1 MYKVGIDV
9 GSTTIKCVVLDEEGQ
24 IVYKSYYR
32 HKAMI
37 KEKLDELVVMINR
50 EILHGEEAYLALTGS
65 ASLGVADHFKIPFV
79 QEVVAT
85 QIAVEEY
92 PETIDV
98 VIELGGEDAKILFL
112 TNGVEVRMNGSCAGG
127 TGAFIDQMAV
137 LLDVDVQEMDQLAL
151 KAERIYPIASRC
163 GVFAKTDVQ
172 PLLNQGAR
180 KEDVAASIF
189 HAVVNQTIGGLA
201 QGREPKGKIMFLG
214 GPLTFLKGLQKSFV
228 DVLKLDEHT
237 GIFPENAQYY
247 VAHGAAI
254 YSASEH
260 PVNFA
265 KLAEDIEKDHS
276 LKKYDSGLPPLFSDE
291 ASYEEFKARHA
302 RATIPEGKLE
312 GYDKPVTIG
321 IDAGSTTVKL
331 VVVGQDDEI
340 LYQKYM
346 LSNGKPVR
354 LVKEALEEI
363 YETNPSLKVVGSAA
377 TGYGE
382 ELVKNAFS
390 LDDGLVETVAH
401 LTAAQK
407 MMPEV
412 DFIIDI
418 GGQDMKC
425 FKIHNHVIDTIF
437 LNEACSSGCGS
448 FISTFATA
456 LGFSVA
462 DFAAKGLF
470 AKHPVDLGSRCTV
483 FMNSS
488 VKQAQK
494 EGAQIEDI
502 SAGLSISV
510 VKNALYK
517 VIRATSAESLGR
529 HIIVQGGT
537 FLNDA
542 ILRAFEQEVGVD
554 VIRPTMAGL
563 MGAYGAALYARTL
576 DLEKSSILDTEGLE
590 NFSHETTERVC
601 QFCGNHC
608 KLTVNRFNNGRELIA
623 GNRCERPIKSQDKNF
638 VNITYNAYRYKR
650 NQILKRKSVKGNR
663 GRIGLPMGLNLYE
676 NYHFWHPILTE
687 LGYEVVR
694 APFGSREIFLEGQ
707 ATIPSDTVCYPAKMM
722 HGSVTHLIR
731 KQGMQKVFY
740 PCMPYNFDEHIS
752 GNHYNCPVVAYYP
765 EVLSANM
772 TVTSEINFEK
782 PYLGPHNKKHFVK
795 KLQEA
800 FASDHVT
807 MKEARKAADK
817 GYAEQ
822 EAYMK
827 DLKQYGEAAIKYAR
841 DNSLPIIVLAGRPY
855 HVDPEINHG
864 IDQLITSYGAV
875 VISEDCLPLSEKKI
889 FTKVLNQ
896 WTYHARLYN
905 AANYIVS
912 QPDMYLVQLVSF
924 GCGLDAITTDEVR
937 DILERNGKLYTQIKI
952 DEINNL
958 GAVKIRLRSL
968 FAAIAQKNRT
978 EGCDVSGKTGV

>member
-1 MYKVGIDV
+1 MYKIGIDV
-9 GSTTIKCVVLDEEGQ
+9 GSTTIKCVVLDEKQ
-24 IVYKSYYR
+24 NIVYKSYHR
-32 HKAMI
+32 HRAMI
-37 KEKLDELVVMINR
+37 KEKVQELVRLIN
-50 EILHGEEAYLALTGS
+50 EDILHGEKAYLALTGS
-65 ASLGVADHFKIPFV
+65 ASLGMAEYFQIPFV

-85 QIAVEEY
+85 QIAVEQY

-112 TNGVEVRMNGSCAGG
+112 TNGVEVRMNGTCAGG

-137 LLDVDVQEMDQLAL
+137 LLDVPVEEMDTLAL
-151 KAERIYPIASRC
+151 QAERIYPIASRC

-201 QGREPKGKIMFLG
+201 QGRELKGKMMFLG
-214 GPLTFLKGLQKSFV
+214 GPLTFLKGLQKSFI
-228 DVLKLDEHT
+228 DVLDLDQNT

-247 VAHGAAI
+247 VAYGAAL
-254 YSASEH
+254 YAASEQ
-260 PVNFA
+260 PADFIA
-265 KLAEDIEKDHS
+265 LAQKMQAAGE
-276 LKKYDSGLPPLFSDE
+276 LKQYDSELPPLF
-291 ASYEEFKARHA
+291 ANQEEYTQFQKRHA
-302 RATIPEGKLE
+302 QAVIAEGVLE
-312 GYDKPVTIG
+312 GYTGKVTIG

-331 VVVGQDDEI
+331 VVIGEQDEI
-340 LYQKYM
+340 LFHKYM
-346 LSNGKPVR
+346 LSNGKPVE
-354 LVKEALEEI
+354 LVREMLQEI
-363 YETNPSLKVVGSAA
+363 YQVNPQLHVVGSAA

-390 LDDGLVETVAH
+390 MDDGLVETVAH

-425 FKIHNHVIDTIF
+425 FKIRNQVIDTIF

-456 LGFSVA
+456 LGYSVK
-462 DFAAKGLF
+462 DFAALGIL

-494 EGAQIEDI
+494 EGAEIEDI

-537 FLNDA
+537 FLNDT
-542 ILRAFEQEVGVD
+542 ILRAFEQEVGVE
-554 VIRPTMAGL
+554 VIRPSLAGL
-563 MGAYGAALYARTL
+563 MGAYGAALYAKTL
-576 DLEKSSILDTEGLE
+576 GLE
-590 NFSHETTERVC
+590 QSQLLGVDGLTHFFHETTERVC
-601 QFCGNHC
+601 QLCGNHC
-608 KLTVNRFNNGRELIA
+608 KLTVNRFNNSRELIA
-623 GNRCERPIKSQDKNF
+623 GNRCERPIKSQEQNYL
-638 VNITYNAYRYKR
+638 NITYNAYRYKR
-650 NQILKRKSVKGNR
+650 DEILKRKSIKGKR
-663 GRIGLPMGLNLYE
+663 GRIGLPLGLNMYE
-676 NYHFWHPILTE
+676 NYHFWQPILTQ

-694 APFGSREIFLEGQ
+694 SPFGSRDLFLEGQ
-707 ATIPSDTVCYPAKMM
+707 ATIPSDTICYPAKMM
-722 HGSVTHLIR
+722 HGHIMHLIH
-731 KQGMQKVFY
+731 KQGVNKIFY
-740 PCMPYNFDEHIS
+740 PCMPYNFDEKIS
-752 GNHYNCPVVAYYP
+752 SNHYNCPIVAYYP

-772 TVTSEINFEK
+772 TVLQDVRFLK
-782 PYLGPHNKKHFVK
+782 AYLGPHNERHFVK
-795 KLQEA
+795 KFQESLKNDRLTYKEVKAAAAVGYQQQENYLRDLKRYGKEAIA
-800 FASDHVT
+800 FAREH
-807 MKEARKAADK
+807 
-817 GYAEQ
+817 
-822 EAYMK
+822 
-827 DLKQYGEAAIKYAR
+827 
-841 DNSLPIIVLAGRPY
+841 NLPIVVLAGRPY
-855 HVDPEINHG
+855 HIDPEINHG

-875 VISEDCLPLSEKKI
+875 VISEDCLPLAKSRF

-905 AANYIVS
+905 AAHYVS
-912 QPDMYLVQLVSF
+912 QQPDMYLIQLVSF

-937 DILERNGKLYTQIKI
+937 DILEQNGKLYTQIKI

-968 FAAIAQKNRT
+968 FAAIAQKNRM
-978 EGCDVSGKTGV
+978 TG

>member
-9 GSTTIKCVVLDEEGQ
+9 GSTTIKCVVLDETHN
-24 IVYKSYYR
+24 IVYKSYRR
-32 HKAMI
+32 HRAMI
-37 KEKLDELVVMINR
+37 KEKVTELVQMIQND
-50 EILHGEEAYLALTGS
+50 ILQGETASLALTGS
-65 ASLGVADHFKIPFV
+65 ASLGLAEYFKIPFV

-85 QIAVEEY
+85 QIAVEQY
-92 PETIDV
+92 PETVDV

-112 TNGVEVRMNGSCAGG
+112 TNGVEVRMNGTCAGG

-137 LLDVDVQEMDQLAL
+137 LLDVSVEEMDKLAL
-151 KAERIYPIASRC
+151 QAERIYPIASRC

-172 PLLNQGAR
+172 PLLNQGAS

-201 QGREPKGKIMFLG
+201 QGRELKGKMMFLG

-228 DVLKLDEHT
+228 EVLQLDQNT

-247 VAHGAAI
+247 VAYGAAL
-254 YSASEH
+254 YAASEQ
-260 PVNFA
+260 PTDFA
-265 KLAEDIEKDHS
+265 ALAQQMQIAGE
-276 LKKYDSGLPPLFSDE
+276 LKQYDSELPALFSSQE
-291 ASYEEFKARHA
+291 EYEQFRQRHEQA
-302 RATIPEGKLE
+302 VIPEGKLE
-312 GYDKPVTIG
+312 GYSGKVTIG

-331 VVVGQDDEI
+331 VVVGEQDEI
-340 LYQKYM
+340 LFSKYM
-346 LSNGKPVR
+346 LSNGKPVE
-354 LVKEALEEI
+354 LVRETLQEI
-363 YETNPSLKVVGSAA
+363 YQKNPQLHVIGSTA

-425 FKIHNHVIDTIF
+425 FKIRNHVIDTIF

-456 LGFSVA
+456 LGYSVK
-462 DFAAKGLF
+462 DFAALGLF

-494 EGAQIEDI
+494 EGAEIEDI

-517 VIRATSAESLGR
+517 VIRATTAESLGK

-542 ILRAFEQEVGVD
+542 ILRAFEQEVGVE
-554 VIRPTMAGL
+554 VIRPNLAGL
-563 MGAYGAALYARTL
+563 MGAYGAALYAKEMG
-576 DLEKSSILDTEGLE
+576 LEQSQILDAVGLE
-590 NFSHETTERVC
+590 HFYHETTERVC
-601 QFCGNHC
+601 QLCGNHC
-608 KLTVNRFNNGRELIA
+608 KLTVNQFNNNRELIA

-650 NQILKRKSVKGNR
+650 DQILKRKSEKGKR

-676 NYHFWHPILTE
+676 NYHFWHPILTK

-694 APFGSREIFLEGQ
+694 APFGSRELFLEGQ

-722 HGSVTHLIR
+722 HGSVMHLIQ
-731 KQGMQKVFY
+731 KQGINKIFY
-740 PCMPYNFDEHIS
+740 PCMPYNFDEKIS

-772 TVTSEINFEK
+772 TALQEVRFMKN
-782 PYLGPHNKKHFVK
+782 YLGPHNEKHFVA
-795 KLQEA
+795 KLAEA
-800 FASDHVT
+800 FQQDHIT
-807 MKEARKAADK
+807 RKEAKEAAAL
-817 GYAEQ
+817 GYQQQ
-822 EAYMK
+822 EAYLK
-827 DLKQYGEAAIKYAR
+827 DLKRYGKEAIQYAR
-841 DNSLPIIVLAGRPY
+841 QHHLPIIVLAGRPY

-875 VISEDCLPLSEKKI
+875 VISEDCLPLASGR
-889 FTKVLNQ
+889 FYTKVLNQ

-905 AANYIVS
+905 AAHYIS
-912 QPDMYLVQLVSF
+912 QQEDMYLVQMVSF

-937 DILERNGKLYTQIKI
+937 DILEENGKLYTQIKI

-968 FAAIAQKNRT
+968 FAAINQKTRAK
-978 EGCDVSGKTGV
+978 G

>member
-1 MYKVGIDV
+1 MIWGASMYKIGIDV
-9 GSTTIKCVVLDEEGQ
+9 GSTTIKCVVLDEKHN
-24 IVYKSYYR
+24 IVYKSYHR
-32 HKAMI
+32 HRAMI
-37 KEKLDELVVMINR
+37 KEKVNELVSLISR
-50 EILHGEEAYLALTGS
+50 DILKGEKAHLALTGS
-65 ASLGVADHFKIPFV
+65 ASLGVAERFEIPFV

-112 TNGVEVRMNGSCAGG
+112 TNGVEVRMNGTCAGG

-137 LLDVDVQEMDQLAL
+137 LLDVPVEEMDKLAL
-151 KAERIYPIASRC
+151 QADRIYPIASRC

-201 QGREPKGKIMFLG
+201 QGRELKGKMMFLG
-214 GPLTFLKGLQKSFV
+214 GPLTFLKGLQKSFI
-228 DVLKLDEHT
+228 DVLKLDSNT
-237 GIFPENAQYY
+237 GVFPENAQYY
-247 VAHGAAI
+247 VAYGAAL
-254 YSASEH
+254 YAGSES
-260 PVNFA
+260 PVDFA
-265 KLAEDIEKDHS
+265 ALEGDMQNVGEIKQYEG
-276 LKKYDSGLPPLFSDE
+276 GLPPLFANE
-291 ASYEEFKARHA
+291 TEYNAFKERHA
-302 RATIPEGKLE
+302 KAVIPEGSLE
-312 GYDKPVTIG
+312 GYTKPVTIG
-321 IDAGSTTVKL
+321 IDAGSTTVKI
-331 VVVGQDDEI
+331 VVIGEQDEI

-346 LSNGKPVR
+346 LSNGKPVE
-354 LVKEALEEI
+354 LVREALQEI
-363 YETNPSLKVVGSAA
+363 YRINPQLNIIGSAA

-407 MMPEV
+407 MMPNV

-425 FKIHNHVIDTIF
+425 FKIRNKVIDTIF

-456 LGFSVA
+456 LGYSVK
-462 DFAAKGLF
+462 DFAALGLYS
-470 AKHPVDLGSRCTV
+470 KNPVDLGSRCTV

-494 EGAQIEDI
+494 EGAEVEDI

-542 ILRAFEQEVGVD
+542 ILRAFEQEVGVE
-554 VIRPTMAGL
+554 VIRPNIAGL
-563 MGAYGAALYARTL
+563 MGAYGAALYARSL
-576 DLEKSSILDTEGLE
+576 NLGKSSVLDAAGLD

-601 QFCGNHC
+601 QLCGNHC

-638 VNITYNAYRYKR
+638 INIQYNAYRYKR
-650 NQILKRKSVKGNR
+650 DYILKRKAEKGKR
-663 GRIGLPMGLNLYE
+663 GRIGLPMGLNMYE
-676 NYHFWHPILTE
+676 NYHFWHPILTK

-694 APFGSREIFLEGQ
+694 APFGSRDLFLEGQ

-722 HGSVTHLIR
+722 HGSVTHLIE
-731 KQGMQKVFY
+731 KQGVNRIFY
-740 PCMPYNFDEHIS
+740 PCLPYNFDEKIS
-752 GNHYNCPVVAYYP
+752 DNHYNCPVVAYYP
-765 EVLSANM
+765 EVLDANM
-772 TVTSEINFEK
+772 SILQNVRFTK
-782 PYLGPHNKKHFVK
+782 DYLGPHNEKHFVK
-795 KLQEA
+795 RLQQTLKQDKIPLKE
-800 FASDHVT
+800 V
-807 MKEARKAADK
+807 KEAASY
-817 GYAEQ
+817 GYQQQ
-822 EAYMK
+822 EEYLK
-827 DLKQYGEAAIKYAR
+827 DLKRYGKEAIAFAR
-841 DNSLPIIVLAGRPY
+841 AHNLPIIVLAGRPY

-875 VISEDCLPLSEKKI
+875 VISEDCLPLAKNK
-889 FTKVLNQ
+889 FHTNVLNQ
-896 WTYHARLYN
+896 WTYHARLYS
-905 AANYIVS
+905 AAHYVCQ

-924 GCGLDAITTDEVR
+924 GCGLDAVTTDEVR
-937 DILERNGKLYTQIKI
+937 DILEKHDNLYTQIKI

-968 FAAIAQKNRT
+968 FAAINQKNRAK
-978 EGCDVSGKTGV
+978 G

>member
-1 MYKVGIDV
+1 MYKIGIDV
-9 GSTTIKCVVLDEEGQ
+9 GSTTIKCVVLNEKQ
-24 IVYKSYYR
+24 NIVYKSYHR
-32 HKAMI
+32 HRAMI
-37 KEKLDELVVMINR
+37 KEKVMELVQMISS
-50 EILHGEEAYLALTGS
+50 EILHGEKACLALTGS
-65 ASLGVADHFKIPFV
+65 ASLGLAEHFQIPFV

-85 QIAVEEY
+85 QIAVEQY

-112 TNGVEVRMNGSCAGG
+112 TNGVEVRMNGTCAGG

-137 LLDVDVQEMDQLAL
+137 LLDVSVEEMDGLAL
-151 KAERIYPIASRC
+151 QAERIYPIASRC

-201 QGREPKGKIMFLG
+201 QGRELQGKMMFLG

-228 DVLKLDEHT
+228 DVLQLDEHT

-247 VAHGAAI
+247 VAYGAAF
-254 YSASEH
+254 YAGSEQ
-260 PVNFA
+260 PVDFSV
-265 KLAEDIEKDHS
+265 LEQQM
-276 LKKYDSGLPPLFSDE
+276 LKAGEMKQYDSGLPMLFADE
-291 ASYEEFKARHA
+291 EEYEQFRQRHA
-302 RATIPEGKLE
+302 SAVIPEGTLADYTGK
-312 GYDKPVTIG
+312 VTVG

-331 VVVGQDDEI
+331 VVVGEQDEI
-340 LYQKYM
+340 LFHKYM
-346 LSNGKPVR
+346 LSNGKPVE
-354 LVKEALEEI
+354 LVRETLQEI
-363 YETNPSLKVVGSAA
+363 YRINPQLHVVGSAA

-425 FKIHNHVIDTIF
+425 FKIRNHVIDTIF

-456 LGFSVA
+456 LGYSVK
-462 DFAAKGLF
+462 DFAALGLF

-494 EGAQIEDI
+494 EGAEIEDI

-517 VIRATSAESLGR
+517 VIRAVSAESLGR

-542 ILRAFEQEVGVD
+542 ILRAFEQEVGVN
-554 VIRPTMAGL
+554 VVRPNLAGL

-576 DLEKSSILDTEGLE
+576 GLQQSQLLDAAALDH
-590 NFSHETTERVC
+590 FQHETTERVC
-601 QFCGNHC
+601 QLCGNHC
-608 KLTVNRFNNGRELIA
+608 KLTVNTFNNGRELIA
-623 GNRCERPIKSQDKNF
+623 GNRCERPVKSQEQNF
-638 VNITYNAYRYKR
+638 VNITYNAFRYKR
-650 NQILKRKSVKGNR
+650 DQILRRKSVKGNR

-676 NYHFWHPILTE
+676 NYHFWQPILTS

-694 APFGSREIFLEGQ
+694 APFGSRDLFLEGQ

-722 HGSVTHLIR
+722 HGSVMHLIR
-731 KQGMQKVFY
+731 KQGVNKVFY
-740 PCMPYNFDEHIS
+740 PCMPYNFDEKIS

-772 TVTSEINFEK
+772 MALQEIRFRY
-782 PYLGPHNKKHFVK
+782 PYLGPHNAKHFVK
-795 KLQEA
+795 KLTEA
-800 FASDHVT
+800 FKDDNVT
-807 MKEARKAADK
+807 LKEAKTAAAI
-817 GYAEQ
+817 GYQQQDAH
-822 EAYMK
+822 MK
-827 DLKQYGEAAIKYAR
+827 DLKRYGKEAIAYAR
-841 DNSLPIIVLAGRPY
+841 QHNLPIIVLAGRPY
-855 HVDPEINHG
+855 HIDPEINHG

-875 VISEDCLPLSEKKI
+875 VISEDCLPLAKSR
-889 FTKVLNQ
+889 FHTNVLNQ

-905 AANYIVS
+905 AAHYVS
-912 QPDMYLVQLVSF
+912 QQPDMYLVQLVSF

-937 DILERNGKLYTQIKI
+937 DILESKGSLYTQIKI

-968 FAAIAQKNRT
+968 FAAIAQKNRAK
-978 EGCDVSGKTGV
+978 G

>member
-1 MYKVGIDV
+1 MYKIGIDV
-9 GSTTIKCVVLDEEGQ
+9 GSTTIKCVVLDEKQ
-24 IVYKSYYR
+24 NIVYKSYQR
-32 HKAMI
+32 HRAMI
-37 KEKLDELVVMINR
+37 KEKVNEMVQMVGQ
-50 EILHGEEAYLALTGS
+50 EILHGEPAHLALTGS
-65 ASLGVADHFKIPFV
+65 AALGVADRFGIPFV

-112 TNGVEVRMNGSCAGG
+112 TNGVEVRMNGTCAGG

-137 LLDVDVQEMDQLAL
+137 LLDVSVNEMDAMAL
-151 KAERIYPIASRC
+151 QAERIYPIASRC

-201 QGREPKGKIMFLG
+201 QGRELKGKMMFLG

-228 DVLKLDEHT
+228 DVLKLDSNT

-247 VAHGAAI
+247 VAYGAAL
-254 YSASEH
+254 YAASEKT
-260 PVNFA
+260 VDFTA
-265 KLAEDIEKDHS
+265 LAAQMQSAGEVKQ
-276 LKKYDSGLPPLFSDE
+276 YDSGLPPLFADQADYDRFRE
-291 ASYEEFKARHA
+291 RHA
-302 RATIPEGKLE
+302 QAQIPTGSLE
-312 GYDKPVTIG
+312 GYTGAATVG
-321 IDAGSTTVKL
+321 IDAGSTTVKI
-331 VVVGQDDEI
+331 VVVGEQDEI
-340 LYQKYM
+340 LYHKYM
-346 LSNGKPVR
+346 LSNGKPVE
-354 LVKEALEEI
+354 LVREALEEI
-363 YETNPSLKVVGSAA
+363 YGINPGLRIVGSAS

-390 LDDGLVETVAH
+390 MDDGLVETVAH

-407 MMPEV
+407 MMPDV

-425 FKIHNHVIDTIF
+425 FKIRNKVIDTIF

-456 LGFSVA
+456 LGYSVK
-462 DFAAKGLF
+462 DFAALGLF

-494 EGAQIEDI
+494 EGAEIEDI

-542 ILRAFEQEVGVD
+542 ILRAFEQEVGVN
-554 VIRPTMAGL
+554 VIRPAQAGL
-563 MGAYGAALYARTL
+563 MGAYGAAIYARGL
-576 DLEKSSILDTEGLE
+576 GLAKSQLLSREGLAQ
-590 NFSHETTERVC
+590 FHHETTERIC
-601 QFCGNHC
+601 QLCGNHC

-623 GNRCERPIKSQDKNF
+623 GNRCERPIKSQEKNF
-638 VNITYNAYRYKR
+638 INIQYNAYRYKR
-650 NQILKRKSVKGNR
+650 DQILKCRSEKGSR
-663 GRIGLPMGLNLYE
+663 GRIGIPMGLNMYE
-676 NYHFWHPILTE
+676 NYHFWHPILTK

-694 APFGSREIFLEGQ
+694 APFGSRDLFLEGQ

-722 HGSVTHLIR
+722 HGSVTHLIQ
-731 KQGMQKVFY
+731 KQGVNRIFY
-740 PCMPYNFDEHIS
+740 PCLPYNFDEKIS
-752 GNHYNCPVVAYYP
+752 NNHYNCPVVAYYP
-765 EVLSANM
+765 EVLDANM
-772 TVTSEINFEK
+772 TALQEIRFMK
-782 PYLGPHNKKHFVK
+782 DYVGPHNEKHFTRNLYK
-795 KLQEA
+795 A
-800 FASDHVT
+800 FRGDRVT
-807 MKEARKAADK
+807 RKEAMEAAAA
-817 GYAEQ
+817 GYRSQ
-822 EAYMK
+822 QSYLR
-827 DLKQYGEAAIKYAR
+827 DLKKYGKDAIEFAR
-841 DNSLPIIVLAGRPY
+841 EHNLPIIVLAGRPY

-875 VISEDCLPLSEKKI
+875 VISEDCLPLAKSR
-889 FTKVLNQ
+889 FHTNVLNQ

-905 AANYIVS
+905 AAHYVS
-912 QPDMYLVQLVSF
+912 QQPDMYLVQLVSF
-924 GCGLDAITTDEVR
+924 GCGLDAVTTDEVR
-937 DILERNGKLYTQIKI
+937 EILEQKGCLYTQIKI

-968 FAAIAQKNRT
+968 FAAIAQKNRSKK
-978 EGCDVSGKTGV
+978 G

>member
-9 GSTTIKCVVLDEEGQ
+9 GSTTIKCVVLDEQ
-24 IVYKSYYR
+24 HNIVYKSYHR
-32 HKAMI
+32 HRAMI
-37 KEKLDELVVMINR
+37 KEKVNELVQMIGE
-50 EILHGEEAYLALTGS
+50 EILHGEKAYLALTGS
-65 ASLGVADHFKIPFV
+65 ASLGVADRFEIPFV

-85 QIAVEEY
+85 QIAVEQY

-112 TNGVEVRMNGSCAGG
+112 TNGVEVRMNGTCAGG

-137 LLDVDVQEMDQLAL
+137 LLDVSVEEMDKLAL
-151 KAERIYPIASRC
+151 QAERIYPIASRC

-201 QGREPKGKIMFLG
+201 QGRELKGKMMFLG

-228 DVLKLDEHT
+228 DVLHLDSNT

-247 VAHGAAI
+247 VAYGAAL
-254 YSASEH
+254 YSASEQ
-260 PVNFA
+260 PVDFVQLSERMLQA
-265 KLAEDIEKDHS
+265 GD
-276 LKKYDSGLPPLFSDE
+276 LKQYNSGLPPLFADE
-291 ASYEEFKARHA
+291 AEYQQFRQRHA
-302 RATIPEGKLE
+302 SAVIPEGKLE
-312 GYDKPVTIG
+312 GYTGTVTIG

-331 VVVGQDDEI
+331 VVVGEEDEI
-340 LYQKYM
+340 LYSNYM
-346 LSNGKPVR
+346 LSNGKPVE
-354 LVKEALEEI
+354 LVRETMQEI
-363 YETNPSLKVVGSAA
+363 YRINPQLRIVGSAA

-407 MMPEV
+407 MMPDV

-425 FKIHNHVIDTIF
+425 FKIRNKVIDTIF

-456 LGFSVA
+456 LGYSVK
-462 DFAAKGLF
+462 DFAALGLF

-494 EGAQIEDI
+494 EGAEIEDI

-542 ILRAFEQEVGVD
+542 ILRAFEQEVGVE
-554 VIRPTMAGL
+554 VIRPNMAGL

-576 DLEKSSILDTEGLE
+576 ELPHSSILDAEGLAS
-590 NFSHETTERVC
+590 FSHETTERVC
-601 QFCGNHC
+601 QLCGNHC
-608 KLTVNRFNNGRELIA
+608 KLTVNCFNNGRELIA
-623 GNRCERPIKSQDKNF
+623 GNRCERPVKSQDKNF
-638 VNITYNAYRYKR
+638 INITYNAYRYKR
-650 NQILKRKSVKGNR
+650 EQILKRKSEKGKR

-676 NYHFWHPILTE
+676 NYHFWHPLLTS

-694 APFGSREIFLEGQ
+694 APFGSRDLFLEGQ

-722 HGSVTHLIR
+722 HGSVTHLIQ
-731 KQGMQKVFY
+731 KQGVNRIFY
-740 PCMPYNFDEHIS
+740 PCMPYNFDEKIS
-752 GNHYNCPVVAYYP
+752 ANHYNCPVVAYYP
-765 EVLSANM
+765 EVLDANM
-772 TVTSEINFEK
+772 SSLKEVRFLK
-782 PYLGPHNKKHFVK
+782 DYLGPHNEKHFVK
-795 KLQEA
+795 RLQQA
-800 FASDHVT
+800 LKQDKVT
-807 MKEARKAADK
+807 LKEAKAAADV
-817 GYAEQ
+817 GYQQQ
-822 EAYMK
+822 EAYLK
-827 DLKQYGEAAIKYAR
+827 DLKRYGKEAIAFAR
-841 DNSLPIIVLAGRPY
+841 EHDLPIIVLAGRPY

-875 VISEDCLPLSEKKI
+875 VISEDCLPLAKGR
-889 FTKVLNQ
+889 FHTNVLNQ
-896 WTYHARLYN
+896 WTYHARLYS
-905 AANYIVS
+905 AAHYVS
-912 QPDMYLVQLVSF
+912 QQPDMYLVQLVSF

-937 DILERNGKLYTQIKI
+937 DILEKHDNLYTQIKI

-968 FAAIAQKNRT
+968 FAAIAQKNRA
-978 EGCDVSGKTGV
+978 KR

>member
-1 MYKVGIDV
+1 MYKIGIDV
-9 GSTTIKCVVLDEEGQ
+9 GSTTIKCVVLDENHN
-24 IVYKSYYR
+24 IVYKSYQR
-32 HKAMI
+32 HRAMI
-37 KEKLDELVVMINR
+37 KEKVHELALMIGQ
-50 EILHGEEAYLALTGS
+50 EILQGQQACLALTGS
-65 ASLGVADHFKIPFV
+65 ASLGLADYFEIPFV

-85 QIAVEEY
+85 QIAVEQY

-112 TNGVEVRMNGSCAGG
+112 TNGVEVRMNGTCAGG

-137 LLDVDVQEMDQLAL
+137 LLDVSVEEMDQLAL
-151 KAERIYPIASRC
+151 QAQHIYPIASRC

-201 QGREPKGKIMFLG
+201 QGRELKGKMMFLG

-228 DVLKLDEHT
+228 DVLHLDGNT
-237 GIFPENAQYY
+237 GIFPEDAQYY
-247 VAHGAAI
+247 VAYGAAL
-254 YSASEH
+254 YAGSEQ
-260 PVNFA
+260 PVDFA
-265 KLAEDIEKDHS
+265 RLAARMEAAGE
-276 LKKYDSGLPPLFSDE
+276 LKQYDSGLPPLF
-291 ASYEEFKARHA
+291 ANQEEYRQFQARHA
-302 RATIPEGKLE
+302 QAVIPQGQLE
-312 GYDKPVTIG
+312 GYTGTVTIG

-331 VVVGQDDEI
+331 VVIGEQDEI
-340 LYQKYM
+340 LYSKYL
-346 LSNGKPVR
+346 LSNGKPVE
-354 LVKEALEEI
+354 LVQEALQEI
-363 YETNPSLKVVGSAA
+363 YRMNPQLRVVGSVA

-425 FKIHNHVIDTIF
+425 FKIRNQVIDTIF

-456 LGFSVA
+456 LGYSVK
-462 DFAAKGLF
+462 DFAALGLF
-470 AKHPVDLGSRCTV
+470 AQHPVDLGSRCTV

-494 EGAQIEDI
+494 EGAEIEDI

-542 ILRAFEQEVGVD
+542 ILRAFEQEVGIA
-554 VIRPTMAGL
+554 VIRPNIAGL
-563 MGAYGAALYARTL
+563 MGAYGAALYARSL
-576 DLEKSSILDTEGLE
+576 GLGQSQILDVEGLAH
-590 NFSHETTERVC
+590 FSHETTERVC
-601 QFCGNHC
+601 QLCGNHC
-608 KLTVNRFNNGRELIA
+608 KLTVNRFNNNRELIA
-623 GNRCERPIKSQDKNF
+623 GNRCERPIKSQEKNF
-638 VNITYNAYRYKR
+638 INITYNAYRYKR
-650 NQILKRKSVKGNR
+650 DQILKRKSVKGKR
-663 GRIGLPMGLNLYE
+663 GRIGLPMGLNMYE
-676 NYHFWHPILTE
+676 NYHFWHPILTN

-694 APFGSREIFLEGQ
+694 APFGSRDLFLEGQ

-722 HGSVTHLIR
+722 HGSVTHLIQ
-731 KQGMQKVFY
+731 KQGVQKIFY
-740 PCMPYNFDEHIS
+740 PCLPYNFDEHIS

-772 TVTSEINFEK
+772 SLLQEVRFMSN
-782 PYLGPHNKKHFVK
+782 YLGPHNEKHFVK

-800 FASDHVT
+800 FKQDKVSI
-807 MKEARKAADK
+807 KEAKTAAAL
-817 GYAEQ
+817 GYRQQ
-822 EAYMK
+822 EAYLK
-827 DLKQYGEAAIKYAR
+827 DLKRYGKEAITFAR
-841 DNSLPIIVLAGRPY
+841 EHHLPIIVLAGRPY

-875 VISEDCLPLSEKKI
+875 VISEDCLPLAKSR
-889 FTKVLNQ
+889 FHTNVLNQ

-905 AANYIVS
+905 AAHYVTQ

-937 DILERNGKLYTQIKI
+937 DILERKGHLYTQIKI

-968 FAAIAQKNRT
+968 FAAIAQKQRAK
-978 EGCDVSGKTGV
+978 G